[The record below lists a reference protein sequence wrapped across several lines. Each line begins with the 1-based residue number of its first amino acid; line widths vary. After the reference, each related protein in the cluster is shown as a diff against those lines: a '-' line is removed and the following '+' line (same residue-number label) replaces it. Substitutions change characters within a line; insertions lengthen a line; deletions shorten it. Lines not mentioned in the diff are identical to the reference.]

1 MQNGVRTNSTA
12 RGLRIARQYYRRNGA
27 LLYRGR
33 F

>member
-12 RGLRIARQYYRRNGA
+12 HELRNSA